1 MTEEEDNG
9 EQQQTTQEDTTTN
22 DGDGDNCSSK
32 TTIKSPAWTDE
43 QFEAFLHQELNDHPL
58 SKDYPELFATA
69 PKLICKWRQ
78 RYQGNPKLWK
88 RLFHKD
94 KVIKEFVESAPIIAA
109 VEQLVL
115 NADLEEG
122 KKYTIIDLAC
132 GKGYLS
138 MLLSELLPPS
148 KVDKFILVDK
158 QWAQHNMEPMSHHMS
173 WTHIYGS
180 SKECEDQTI
189 PCYYET
195 WPISLNT
202 AKVNLKRSKELQ
214 AIEQRLITNK
224 GPTIIV
230 AVHLCGTLSLK
241 AVHLF
246 NNNPEVKFICLK
258 PCCLPGKYSF
268 AFVWHLYDDLLH
280 LYQSNCVL
288 HLCL

>member
-22 DGDGDNCSSK
+22 GDNCN

-78 RYQGNPKLWK
+78 RYQGNPTLWK
-88 RLFHKD
+88 RLFNKD
-94 KVIKEFVESAPIIAA
+94 KVIKEFVESAPVIAA

-158 QWAQHNMEPMSHHMS
+158 QWAQHSKCTGSVYVSAHH
-173 WTHIYGS
+173 
-180 SKECEDQTI
+180 
-189 PCYYET
+189 
-195 WPISLNT
+195 
-202 AKVNLKRSKELQ
+202 
-214 AIEQRLITNK
+214 
-224 GPTIIV
+224 
-230 AVHLCGTLSLK
+230 
-241 AVHLF
+241 
-246 NNNPEVKFICLK
+246 
-258 PCCLPGKYSF
+258 CCLDWY
-268 AFVWHLYDDLLH
+268 
-280 LYQSNCVL
+280 N
-288 HLCL
+288 LC